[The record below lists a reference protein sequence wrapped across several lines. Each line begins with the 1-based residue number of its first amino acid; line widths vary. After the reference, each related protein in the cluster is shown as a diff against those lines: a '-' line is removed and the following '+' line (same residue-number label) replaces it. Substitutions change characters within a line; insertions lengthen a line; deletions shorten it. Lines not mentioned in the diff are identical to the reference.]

1 MIIQK
6 LAYPRQHLKR
16 FEAISVFYQL
26 YILLKIATSST
37 ELPLTLMF
45 LFMNLSL
52 PHWKL
57 INETLSHNSY

>member
-16 FEAISVFYQL
+16 FEVISVFYQL

-37 ELPLTLMF
+37 ELPLTLVF
-45 LFMNLSL
+45 IYEFVFAPL
-52 PHWKL
+52 
-57 INETLSHNSY
+57 ETYKRNIITQ